1 MRIRLRDRPIPFTNV
16 FKLSTKKVISV
27 LFLLA
32 TLSIV
37 RSIYGLLGKDDA
49 IDEARARVEE
59 LKTEQAELIELQ
71 KEVNSPE
78 FVEREARDR
87 LGLAKEGEVVV
98 ILPSEDVLKDLA
110 LPLAELEEYPEED
123 PIWRRWVKMFFT
135 SGV

>member
-87 LGLAKEGEVVV
+87 LGLGKEGEVVV

-110 LPLAELEEYPEED
+110 PPLAELEEYPEED
-123 PIWRRWVKMFFT
+123 PIWRRWAKMFFT

>member
-1 MRIRLRDRPIPFTNV
+1 MKIRLKDRPIPFTNV
-16 FKLSTKKVISV
+16 FKISTKKVISL

-59 LKTEQAELIELQ
+59 LKREQVELIELQ
-71 KEVNSPE
+71 KEVNSAE
-78 FVEREARDR
+78 FVEREARNR

-98 ILPSEDVLKDLA
+98 ILPPEDVLKRLA
-110 LPLAELEEYPEED
+110 PPIEELEEYFEED
-123 PIWRRWVKMFFT
+123 PIWRRWTKMFFT